1 MQNKNKNN
9 NENNNNIYDND
20 TVILSTP
27 LVPSHDEDE
36 IWELATVIQFETEED
51 FWIWYWTVFFLY
63 DYVWA
68 APQA

>member
-1 MQNKNKNN
+1 MQNNNENKNKNN
-9 NENNNNIYDND
+9 NNVYNDD
-20 TVILSTP
+20 TVSLSTP
-27 LVPSHDEDE
+27 DEDEE
-36 IWELATVIQFETEED
+36 IWELETALQFKTEED